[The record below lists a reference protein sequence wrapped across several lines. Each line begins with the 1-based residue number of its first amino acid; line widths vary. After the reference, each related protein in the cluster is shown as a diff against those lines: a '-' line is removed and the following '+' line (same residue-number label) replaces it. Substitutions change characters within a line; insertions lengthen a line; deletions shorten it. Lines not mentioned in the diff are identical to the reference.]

1 MQPRQNNYFKLAEP
15 GFKHVFA
22 LESALKNGPL
32 EPKLLHLVKLRAS
45 QINSCVFCIHL
56 HTTEALKDGEDPMRL
71 YLLTGWREATL
82 YSSRERAALAWTE
95 ALTNLAQTG
104 APDDDW
110 GLVEAAFTAEE
121 RSWLSLAIGAINL
134 WNRLQVGFRATHPA

>member
-15 GFKHVFA
+15 AFKHVFA
-22 LESALKNGPL
+22 LESALKIGPL

-71 YLLTGWREATL
+71 YLLTGWREATRGH
-82 YSSRERAALAWTE
+82 SVKRNRNKCRKHRTVNQGRDPKRADGVHDSVP
-95 ALTNLAQTG
+95 G
-104 APDDDW
+104 ANP
-110 GLVEAAFTAEE
+110 
-121 RSWLSLAIGAINL
+121 
-134 WNRLQVGFRATHPA
+134 RACCVSGP

>member
-1 MQPRQNNYFKLAEP
+1 MQPRQTDYFKLAEP
-15 GFKHVFA
+15 GVKHLFA
-22 LESALKNGPL
+22 LEGAFKNGPL

-45 QINSCVFCIHL
+45 QINACVFCIHL

-82 YSSRERAALAWTE
+82 YSQRERAALAWTE
-95 ALTNLAQTG
+95 ALTKVAQTG
-104 APDDDW
+104 APDEDW
-110 GLVEAAFTAEE
+110 ALIEEAFTAEE

-134 WNRLQVGFRATHPA
+134 WNRLQVGFRATHPS